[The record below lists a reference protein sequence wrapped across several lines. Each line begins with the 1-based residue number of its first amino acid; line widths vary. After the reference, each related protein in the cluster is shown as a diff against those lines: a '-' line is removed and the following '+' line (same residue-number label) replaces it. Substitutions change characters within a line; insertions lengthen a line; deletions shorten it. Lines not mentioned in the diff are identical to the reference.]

1 MRGGIRYAC
10 LKKVTRPDWF
20 RLENYKQKK
29 LLSLSLLDWLIQ
41 FEIRFA
47 VRREFIERPSLSCPK
62 LEIITNSEQK
72 SSEPGSVLAEH
83 FANIAARAR
92 EEAEKREKQRQ
103 AKILQE
109 QKAQYQRKIH
119 ALIDLIQEHGI
130 VDPETALE
138 VIEKDDLEFYRLKW
152 IIEKKFERD
161 ADSSRI
167 VSGLNYN
174 QLQVLLKEI
183 ENQYGQGEEIGS
195 EPFPEWKYSKPI
207 DLHQRHGIVKV
218 PLELPDHLLVEQF
231 KAWLKLKRK
240 AISPV
245 YQRRRQKTWVTCYL
259 LPVLDL
265 KHWIDRNNLAWTTE
279 SLIKIASNR
288 MLDRVNFERTTNVWL
303 KKVLSAKF
311 LSTLEKT
318 V

>member
-1 MRGGIRYAC
+1 MRIS
-10 LKKVTRPDWF
+10 KKVMQPDWF

-47 VRREFIERPSLSCPK
+47 VRREFIERTTFSCK
-62 LEIITNSEQK
+62 LEAITNSEQK
-72 SSEPGSVLAEH
+72 PSEPASVLAGH
-83 FANIAARAR
+83 FVNIAASR
-92 EEAEKREKQRQ
+92 EESASREKQRQ

-109 QKAQYQRKIH
+109 QKDEYQRKIH
-119 ALIDLIQEHGI
+119 SLIGLIQEQGI
-130 VDPETALE
+130 VDPEAALE
-138 VIEKDDLEFYRLKW
+138 LIEKDDLEFYRLKW
-152 IIEKKFERD
+152 IIEKKCRRD

-167 VSGLNYN
+167 VGGLNYN
-174 QLQVLLKEI
+174 QLQTLLKEI
-183 ENQYGQGEEIGS
+183 ENQYGQEQEIDS
-195 EPFPEWKYSKPI
+195 DPFPEWKYSKPI
-207 DLHQRHGIVKV
+207 DLHQRHGIIKV

-240 AISPV
+240 EISPA
-245 YQRRRQKTWVTCYL
+245 YHRRRQKTWVTCYL

-265 KHWIDRNNLAWTTE
+265 KHWIDRNNLVWTTE

-288 MLDRVNFERTTNVWL
+288 MLDRGNFERTTSVWL

-311 LSTLEKT
+311 LSTLEKA